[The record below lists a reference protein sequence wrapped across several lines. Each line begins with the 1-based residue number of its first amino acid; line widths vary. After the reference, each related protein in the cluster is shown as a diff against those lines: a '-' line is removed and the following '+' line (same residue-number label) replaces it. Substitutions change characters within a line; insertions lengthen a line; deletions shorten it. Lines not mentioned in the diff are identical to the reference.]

1 MARTFKI
8 WLASFIATALFT
20 LVSVAWLD
28 RPIALFVHGMFGSRQ
43 ITGDLGRSPILSIAL
58 VTSAVF
64 FICGLAAIMGRR
76 FSKIETAVLLCDISV
91 LAVYAAKNE
100 LKFYFGRTWPDSWG
114 PEIASFIRDNAYGF
128 HFFHSS
134 KSFESF
140 PSGHAAVIA
149 AVISVLWIFYP
160 KLRALWSVCIV
171 AADIALVAMNIHFL
185 SDVVAGSF
193 VGVSSGLFTVAAWRA
208 SDYRKRITNTDD
220 VRLPVSV

>member
-8 WLASFIATALFT
+8 WLASFIAVALFT
-20 LVSVAWLD
+20 LISVTWLD
-28 RPIALFVHGMFGSRQ
+28 RPIARFVHGMFGSRQ

-76 FSKIETAVLLCDISV
+76 FSKIVTAILLCDISV

-114 PEIASFIRDNAYGF
+114 PGIASFIRDNAYGF
-128 HFFHSS
+128 HFFHSG

-149 AVISVLWIFYP
+149 GVISVLWIFYP
-160 KLRALWSVCIV
+160 KLRTLWSACIV
-171 AADIALVAMNIHFL
+171 ATDTALVVMNIHFL

-193 VGVSSGLFTVAAWRA
+193 VGVSTGMFTVAAWRA
-208 SDYRKRITNTDD
+208 SDDRKRTINTDD
-220 VRLPVSV
+220 VRLPARM